1 MINHCLIIYPWSLS
15 MTHLT
20 NFTPFEISVH
30 DLLKF
35 VFTVKD
41 GQLEEAVLRVV
52 MPARLL
58 HQTNTVA

>member
-1 MINHCLIIYPWSLS
+1 